1 MVGHNEK
8 EKETVR
14 KLRVEEK
21 KSFGEIARLTGIAK
35 TTIIDWAKKEGWPS
49 PQKERKALA
58 KIINI
63 DNYKTKPAKAIKKVE
78 VSKSS
83 NASIDGIDFESKPQK
98 LAQQLFKW
106 SAQVMLNAAKYSLP
120 AAKAIMDTS
129 AKMITAFKNDNTDEK
144 RQLTIYIPP
153 VTEVYDD
160 PPAEDT
166 NRNDNISD

>member
-1 MVGHNEK
+1 MAGHNEK

-21 KSFGEIARLTGIAK
+21 KSFGEISRITGIAK

-63 DNYKTKPAKAIKKVE
+63 DNYRSKPAKTSKTVE
-78 VSKSS
+78 VSESI
-83 NASIDGIDFESKPQK
+83 NVAIDGIDFESKPQK

-106 SAQVMLNAAKYSLP
+106 AAQVMLNAAQYSLP

-129 AKMITAFKNDNTDEK
+129 AKMITAFKNDSAGEM
-144 RQLTIYIPP
+144 RQLTVYIPEIS
-153 VTEVYDD
+153 EVYDD
-160 PPAEDT
+160 PPEEDKQ
-166 NRNDNISD
+166 